1 MDYNGIIVIDKPEGI
16 TSFDVVKKVRSLTG
30 SKKVGH
36 TGTLDPLATGVLP
49 VCIGKATKAVNYLIK
64 DNKEYI
70 AEIKLGEVTDTYDR
84 EGQILETKEVNC
96 STEAVISVIN
106 SFKGKIM
113 QAPPK
118 YSALKIQG
126 KKMYE
131 LARKGIEFEIPKRP
145 VEIYNIDILDITL
158 PYIKIKVLCS
168 KGTYI
173 RSLAYDIGEKL
184 GVGAHIYNL
193 RRTCSGN
200 FNIETSTKLES
211 LNNDNLIKNII
222 SIEEIFLGFNK
233 IELDPYFE
241 KLFLNGVPI
250 KDKRLTSKL
259 IEKGHYTVYNVSGNF
274 LGLGNHIENYFKME
288 SLF

>member
-1 MDYNGIIVIDKPEGI
+1 MNYNGIIIIDKPEGI
-16 TSFDVVKKVRSLTG
+16 TSFDVVKKVRSFTG
-30 SKKVGH
+30 LKKVGH

-84 EGQILETKEVNC
+84 EGKILDTKKVDC
-96 STEAVISVIN
+96 STEEVISVVN

-131 LARKGIEFEIPKRP
+131 LARSGVEFEVTKRL
-145 VEIYNIDILDITL
+145 VEIYNIDILEITL
-158 PYIKIKVLCS
+158 PYIKIKVHCS

-184 GVGAHIYNL
+184 GVGAHLYNL
-193 RRTCSGN
+193 RRTYSGN
-200 FNIETSTKLES
+200 FNLEKAIKLEN
-211 LNNDNLIKNII
+211 LNNDNIMKNII
-222 SIEEIFLGFNK
+222 SIEEIFLDFNK
-233 IELDPYFE
+233 IELDSYFE

-259 IEKGHYTVYNVSGNF
+259 IEKGLYTVYNVNGNF
-274 LGLGNHIENYFKME
+274 LGLGNHAENYFKME

>member
-1 MDYNGIIVIDKPEGI
+1 MNYNGIIVVDKPEGI
-16 TSFDVVKKVRSLTG
+16 TSFDVVKKIKSLTG
-30 SKKVGH
+30 LKKVGH

-64 DNKEYI
+64 DNKEYL
-70 AEIKLGEVTDTYDR
+70 AEIKLGEITDTYDR
-84 EGQILETKEVNC
+84 EGKILETNEVYC
-96 STEAVISVIN
+96 SVEEVTSAIN

-118 YSALKIQG
+118 YSALKING

-131 LARKGIEFEIPKRP
+131 LARMGVEFEVTKRA
-145 VEIYNIDILDITL
+145 VEIYNIDILYIKL
-158 PYIKIKVLCS
+158 PYIKIKVCCS

-184 GVGAHIYNL
+184 GTGGHLYNL
-193 RRTCSGN
+193 RRTSSGQ
-200 FNIETSTKLES
+200 FNLKESIKLEN
-211 LNNDNLIKNII
+211 LNADNIMKNII
-222 SIEEIFLGFNK
+222 SIQDIFSNFNK
-233 IELDPYFE
+233 IELNPYFE
-241 KLFLNGVPI
+241 KLFINGVAI

-259 IEKGHYTVYNVSGNF
+259 IEKGIYTVYNINGNF
-274 LGLGNHIENYFKME
+274 LGLGNHNEDYFKVE